1 MKVLKFVIILSFLAL
16 QMLDANEDESE
27 ERSLSRQKR
36 GLLFPQ
42 YTVLQVSVQSSLE
55 DKLKLSENFQI
66 SLCLVAQVSSIPSH
80 RVAINSGFQINY
92 ALPFNLQ
99 GFINPIF
106 WARAFSNE
114 SSPLLD
120 FFERLIKSGGN
131 GNESEDDEVDED
143 SDEEVDE
150 DSNDEAA
157 TQDYE
162 DDDTT
167 TTEVYPTTTEKLKQ
181 KKRKPKM
188 KRSSDLTAG
197 QFYSGIKET
206 LA

>member
-1 MKVLKFVIILSFLAL
+1 M
-16 QMLDANEDESE
+16 
-27 ERSLSRQKR
+27 R
-36 GLLFPQ
+36 
-42 YTVLQVSVQSSLE
+42 
-55 DKLKLSENFQI
+55 DKFQI
-66 SLCLVAQVSSIPSH
+66 SMCLVAQISSLQSH

-106 WARAFSNE
+106 FARAFSNV

-120 FFERLIKSGGN
+120 FFERLVKTEE
-131 GNESEDDEVDED
+131 NENKFEIDEVEEDSDDEV
-143 SDEEVDE
+143 V
-150 DSNDEAA
+150 

-162 DDDTT
+162 DDTT
-167 TTEVYPTTTEKLKQ
+167 TTEADTTTSTEKLMK

-188 KRSSDLTAG
+188 RRSTDLTAG

-206 LA
+206 MA